1 MELSYLVS
9 AIVIT
14 RRHDYTIKLGGQRY
28 GFADYVIGSGSTTA
42 HPVGPTRAH
51 LGPLGSY
58 RVPFSAT
65 TCWVLIVATPLVLVM
80 LARVMRAGIRARP
93 DNAGT
98 ILPATHE

>member
-1 MELSYLVS
+1 MEPSSLVS
-9 AIVIT
+9 GIVIT
-14 RRHDYTIKLGGQRY
+14 PRHDYTIELGGQRH
-28 GFADYVIGSGSTTA
+28 GFTDYVIGSGSTTA

-93 DNAGT
+93 ANAGT